1 MWSLKT
7 ETVLVV
13 IGAPGLVKKG
23 VGQYLKKKNIYIYHS
38 FIQNNNNNNN
48 NNNNIFFY
56 NKNDTKLYS

>member
-7 ETVLVV
+7 ETVPVV

-23 VGQYLKKKNIYIYHS
+23 VGQYLKKKIYIYIYHS

-48 NNNNIFFY
+48 NNIFF
-56 NKNDTKLYS
+56 

>member
-7 ETVLVV
+7 ETVPVV

-23 VGQYLKKKNIYIYHS
+23 VGQYLKKKKIIHS
-38 FIQNNNNNNN
+38 FKI
-48 NNNNIFFY
+48 IIIIIYFFN